1 MRELTMA
8 EMQWV
13 SGAADECSAE
23 SDGNNY
29 GGITDTD
36 SIGDD
41 LIDIYEG
48 LVAAASHIIERVASA
63 L

>member
-1 MRELTMA
+1 MRELTVA

-23 SDGNNY
+23 SSGNNY
-29 GGITDTD
+29 GGITDAG
-36 SIGDD
+36 SVGHE
-41 LIDIYEG
+41 LIEIYEG
-48 LVAAASHIIERVASA
+48 LVAVASHIIERVASA

>member
-1 MRELTMA
+1 MA

-13 SGAADECSAE
+13 SGAADECSGE

-29 GGITDTD
+29 GGITDTG

-48 LVAAASHIIERVASA
+48 LVAVASHIIERVASA

>member
-1 MRELTMA
+1 MRELTAA

-13 SGAADECSAE
+13 SGAAGECSA
-23 SDGNNY
+23 DDGGNNY
-29 GGITDTD
+29 GGITDTG

-41 LIDIYEG
+41 LINIYEG
-48 LVAAASHIIERVASA
+48 LVAVTSHIIERVASA